1 MVTIEETADVYRM
14 LPNGAFYSIPNTKHP
29 IEQVNLSILSEKIKR
44 FLSR

>member
-29 IEQVNLSILSEKIKR
+29 IEQVSLIDLSDKLNGI
-44 FLSR
+44 